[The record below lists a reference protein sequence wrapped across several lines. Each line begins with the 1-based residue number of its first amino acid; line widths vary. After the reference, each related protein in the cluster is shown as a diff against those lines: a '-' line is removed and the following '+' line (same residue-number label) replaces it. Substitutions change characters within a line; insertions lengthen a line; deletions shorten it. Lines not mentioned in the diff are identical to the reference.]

1 MQYTCVTGILKRR
14 QVVEVN
20 GKSYTSRCRLIIS
33 AYNSIRARLY
43 NNYKHLEE
51 TNIHLF
57 NINETT
63 LIKWYKNT
71 HQEG

>member
-20 GKSYTSRCRLIIS
+20 GKRYTSRCRLIIS
-33 AYNSIRARLY
+33 AYNS
-43 NNYKHLEE
+43 YKHLEE
-51 TNIHLF
+51 TNIHQF

-63 LIKWYKNT
+63 LIKWYKDT